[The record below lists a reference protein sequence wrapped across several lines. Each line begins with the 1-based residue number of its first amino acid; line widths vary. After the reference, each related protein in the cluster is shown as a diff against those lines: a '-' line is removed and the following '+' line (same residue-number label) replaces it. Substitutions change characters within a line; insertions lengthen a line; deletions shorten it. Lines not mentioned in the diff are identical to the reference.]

1 MNVLFSFHEQSYIN
15 CCGFMGVAQGPESPD
30 LCSGQSTGA
39 EINCYNCLI
48 ATFLSFVLVA
58 ARRQLLEI
66 KEVAR
71 FKDRFQTFSLGR
83 S

>member
-1 MNVLFSFHEQSYIN
+1 
-15 CCGFMGVAQGPESPD
+15 MGVAQGPESPD

-58 ARRQLLEI
+58 AREQLLEI
-66 KEVAR
+66 KEVTR
-71 FKDRFQTFSLGR
+71 FKDRFRTFSLGR